1 MTSKPLHVIVTID
14 LLDVIKSGIYADCES
29 LRKSLSEQ
37 ANDWLNCASKDNR
50 VTNQPESI
58 SIVIQI
64 QKFEAWIIA
73 DVNNLR
79 NNNFLTR
86 NTPDISDADNVSNPA
101 SWLRTYL
108 LTKKSFKNPNF
119 AKQLISPLNPDRM
132 RKKSRSFDK
141 FYREVNRGYKDWISK
156 K

>member
-1 MTSKPLHVIVTID
+1 MTWKPLHVIVTID
-14 LLDVIKSGIYADCES
+14 LLDVIKSGIYANCES
-29 LRKSLSEQ
+29 LRKFLSEQ

-73 DVNNLR
+73 DVHNLK

-86 NTPDISDADNVSNPA
+86 NAPDISDADNVSDPA
-101 SWLRTYL
+101 SWLRTNL
-108 LTKKSFKNPNF
+108 LTKRNIKNPNF
-119 AKQLISPLNPDRM
+119 AKQLISVLNPDLM
-132 RKKSRSFDK
+132 RTNSRSFDK